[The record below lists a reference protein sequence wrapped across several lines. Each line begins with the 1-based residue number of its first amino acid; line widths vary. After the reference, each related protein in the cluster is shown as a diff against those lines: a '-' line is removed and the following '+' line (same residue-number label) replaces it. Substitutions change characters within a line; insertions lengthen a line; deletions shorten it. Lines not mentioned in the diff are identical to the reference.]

1 MLEETQT
8 EVEDIE
14 LTRSKAT
21 LCLELIIRD
30 SVVTGYLE
38 GFEDLQR
45 QEKALEAPKV
55 GVIAIQSASSTLDT
69 RVVEERFSDIEKKI
83 TGYITNFRLE
93 LEAKLDENFRFKSG
107 AVPRSLDKF
116 LGDDGTLRKLFDQ
129 YFSQEGGKVAQL
141 LNDQVGPSSQF
152 YKSLDPD
159 SKESVISHIEEIVRK
174 QLEEN
179 IKLLIGQ
186 FSPDIEDSALT
197 KLRSMIA
204 KEIENLRNENNLFF
218 GSLREILG
226 IKAGAETEAE
236 KCTAKGRDFESNLY
250 QVLANLGGQS
260 GDFTENVSNIV
271 GSASRSKKGDYV
283 IELGKTSGAPGKR
296 IVVKSRKSKA
306 ELVDAKENREESA
319 GILCSQITMNQSKSG
334 TFYELGMTFILQQVN
349 RRLKGVCPFF
359 ILRVHMKFFVL
370 RWLFRSEKKR
380 RVNLTL
386 MG

>member
-296 IVVKSRKSKA
+296 IVVKSRKSK
-306 ELVDAKENREESA
+306 
-319 GILCSQITMNQSKSG
+319 GIN
-334 TFYELGMTFILQQVN
+334 
-349 RRLKGVCPFF
+349 
-359 ILRVHMKFFVL
+359 
-370 RWLFRSEKKR
+370 
-380 RVNLTL
+380 
-386 MG
+386 